1 MLTTWQAYVFSDYW
15 EDIGTIRSFFDAN
28 LALTEQSYAQVVDA
42 IISHGCFLRECS
54 VERSIVGVR
63 SRLDFGAEL
72 KVCFHMYLF
81 HVGTPQDTMMM
92 GADIYE
98 TEAEIAS
105 HLADDKV
112 PIGVGQNTMIR

>member
-1 MLTTWQAYVFSDYW
+1 MTTTSLPLLLNLVACLT
-15 EDIGTIRSFFDAN
+15 N
-28 LALTEQSYAQVVDA
+28 KSYAQVVDA

-72 KVCFHMYLF
+72 KVCFRFTELVEIPLYMYLF
-81 HVGTPQDTMMM
+81 HIGTPQDTMMM